1 MFYDEIIYLFLSLI
15 LWGAWPSQ
23 EKLPLSQIFPF
34 FLFKEAVWFILVQR
48 LFATARDSLQF
59 TLRQRQLLKWA
70 LVFLFLDVALLN
82 LPAYLPQEFW
92 ALGLFLHYL
101 LIGWF
106 FAGRYERRAYL
117 LELPTTKYISSQLK
131 LFLPALL
138 PWFLAY
144 LLESSLSKLYIRP
157 PEVLFWP
164 SFLIIL
170 AVFFPYLAV
179 KSWPTKIF
187 PTSRLRDLIENYL
200 RRENLKL
207 GEIYLWLPFEG
218 RLLTAG
224 VMGFVYPFRY
234 LLISPGLLSILT
246 EEEVLSV
253 VAHEVGHLKNRH
265 LLFLLMFLL
274 SFILILYF
282 GLEPGWLLFLSL
294 FPYPEWFLSPDL
306 KFRLWPEIGM
316 VLILGLAVILYF
328 RYLMGYFMRHF
339 EREADL
345 YALESLGSA
354 QGLISSLEKIAYISG
369 LKKAPSWHHFS
380 IEERIQFLRKVSER
394 PELAQAHHKRL
405 RRRLLIFLFLTLS
418 LILSGSLADGK
429 ALKTRALQNL
439 YLGLERRAEKKPEL
453 LRGLG
458 DFLFSQGL
466 EREALKIYE
475 KALPRSPEDP
485 WLLNNLAWLLL
496 TAKDQTLRDPPRALN
511 LAQKAA
517 SLETSPEILDTLAEA
532 YRQAGK
538 LEIACQ
544 YSRKALTLAQT
555 LKGKDL
561 SYYHRRTREFCED
574 AETSL

>member
-1 MFYDEIIYLFLSLI
+1 
-15 LWGAWPSQ
+15 
-23 EKLPLSQIFPF
+23 
-34 FLFKEAVWFILVQR
+34 
-48 LFATARDSLQF
+48 
-59 TLRQRQLLKWA
+59 
-70 LVFLFLDVALLN
+70 
-82 LPAYLPQEFW
+82 
-92 ALGLFLHYL
+92 
-101 LIGWF
+101 
-106 FAGRYERRAYL
+106 
-117 LELPTTKYISSQLK
+117 
-131 LFLPALL
+131 
-138 PWFLAY
+138 
-144 LLESSLSKLYIRP
+144 
-157 PEVLFWP
+157 
-164 SFLIIL
+164 
-170 AVFFPYLAV
+170 
-179 KSWPTKIF
+179 
-187 PTSRLRDLIENYL
+187 
-200 RRENLKL
+200 
-207 GEIYLWLPFEG
+207 
-218 RLLTAG
+218 
-224 VMGFVYPFRY
+224 
-234 LLISPGLLSILT
+234 

-394 PELAQAHHKRL
+394 PELAQAHHEKL

-429 ALKTRALQNL
+429 ALKTRALRNL

-458 DFLFSQGL
+458 DLLFSQGL

-475 KALPRSPEDP
+475 KALSRSPEDP

-496 TAKDQTLRDPPRALN
+496 TAKDQTLRDPTRALN

-538 LEIACQ
+538 LETACQ
-544 YSRKALTLAQT
+544 YARKALTLAQT
-555 LKGKDL
+555 LKGKDH
-561 SYYHRRTREFCED
+561 SYYHRRTREFCKD